1 MRKRILLSF
10 ALGLSLVSVGCA
22 SFQKSADA
30 PIQEVTVTPPEEGYE
45 PNPRYGHIATPENPS
60 VQKWINY
67 FTGRGRKYMQVYLER
82 SSRYI
87 PMMKG
92 VFRERGMPDE
102 LAYIALIESG
112 FSPTAFSHASA
123 VGYWQFIRDTGKRY
137 NLKID
142 PYVDERRDPILS
154 TQAAASYLDT
164 LYGMTGDW
172 YLSLGSYNAGENR
185 ILKAVKNRK
194 TRDFWE
200 LAAMRRALPRE
211 TANYIPKFIAAV
223 HIARDPAKYGFTNID
238 FHPEFE
244 FESVTITKPISL
256 ETLATEMKVPYED
269 LKKMNPRYKS
279 DYVPVYSDRQNAV
292 RVPTGMAPAALL
304 ALEKS
309 YSDAPR
315 RYIASF
321 EFYKVRRGDT
331 LSGIARKFRTSIARI
346 RDLNDWQGRKTFIKV
361 GQRIKVP
368 EDAMPMNAKTEK
380 AKAKESYKSS
390 DDTEKEIAS
399 NDREP
404 SSTEGGL
411 IAGAVYV
418 VKRGDTLIGIASRHG
433 LSLGEIRRLNNL
445 RNRSKVKVGERLVV
459 QKTSSASASQR
470 AAGMAK
476 ASAGSVKKS
485 FKSAKSSDELAKI
498 ATAQAKAQT
507 KSSTSKASK
516 LAALSTSKSRSNR
529 HVVKVGENLTTI
541 AKKYSVS
548 VGDIA
553 KANSLNNRAKLFV
566 GKSLLIPD

>member
-1 MRKRILLSF
+1 MRNRIIFTL
-10 ALGLSLVSVGCA
+10 ALGLGLVSAGCA
-22 SFQKSADA
+22 SLQKSATDA
-30 PIQEVTVTPPEEGYE
+30 PIKEVTVTPPEEGYQPSAE
-45 PNPRYGHIATPENPS
+45 FGHVETPINPS
-60 VQKWINY
+60 VDKWINY

-92 VFRERGMPDE
+92 VFRERGMPEE
-102 LAYIALIESG
+102 LVYIALIESG

-154 TQAAASYLDT
+154 TQAAASYLGT
-164 LYGMTGDW
+164 LYGMMGDW
-172 YLSLGSYNAGENR
+172 YLALGSYNAGENR
-185 ILKAVKNRK
+185 IMKAVRNRK
-194 TRDFWE
+194 TRNFWE

-244 FESVTITKPISL
+244 FESVTITKPVSL
-256 ETLATEMKVPYED
+256 ELLATAMNIPYED

-292 RVPTGMAPAALL
+292 RVPVGQTANALL
-304 ALEKS
+304 AMEKS
-309 YSDAPR
+309 YSEAPR

-321 EFYKVRRGDT
+321 DFYKVRRGDT

-346 RDLNDWQGRKTFIKV
+346 RDLNDWQGRKTFIKI

-368 EDAMPMNAKTEK
+368 EDGPMNAKLDTQKPTVSETEV
-380 AKAKESYKSS
+380 ANNSERDPDSV
-390 DDTEKEIAS
+390 
-399 NDREP
+399 
-404 SSTEGGL
+404 GL
-411 IAGAVYV
+411 IAGAFYV
-418 VKRGDTLIGIASRHG
+418 VRRGDTLISIASRHG
-433 LSLGEIRRLNNL
+433 ISLGDIRRLNNL
-445 RNRSKVKVGERLVV
+445 QNRSKVRVGERLVV
-459 QKTSSASASQR
+459 QKTSSAANMHR
-470 AAGMAK
+470 AAGLAR
-476 ASAGSVKKS
+476 ASAASVK
-485 FKSAKSSDELAKI
+485 SATRSALNSSDELAKI
-498 ATAQAKAQT
+498 ANAQRSKSAK
-507 KSSTSKASK
+507 TSKVASISSAK
-516 LAALSTSKSRSNR
+516 KH

-541 AKKYSVS
+541 AKQYGVT

-553 KANSLNNRAKLFV
+553 KTNALNNRAKLFV
-566 GKSLLIPD
+566 GRSLLIPR

>member
-1 MRKRILLSF
+1 MRNRIILTV
-10 ALGLSLVSVGCA
+10 ALGLGLVSAGCA
-22 SFQKSADA
+22 SLQKTSHDA
-30 PIQEVTVTPPEEGYE
+30 PIKEVTVTPPEAGYE
-45 PNPRYGHIATPENPS
+45 PNAHYGHIATPENPS

-92 VFRERGMPDE
+92 VFRERGMPEE
-102 LAYIALIESG
+102 LVYIALIESG
-112 FSPTAFSHASA
+112 FSSSAFSHASA

-154 TQAAASYLDT
+154 TQAAANYLDT
-164 LYGMTGDW
+164 LYGMMGDW
-172 YLSLGSYNAGENR
+172 YLALSSYNAGENR
-185 ILKAVKNRK
+185 IMRAVKKRGTK
-194 TRDFWE
+194 DFWA
-200 LAAMRRALPRE
+200 LASMRKALPRE
-211 TANYIPKFIAAV
+211 TANYVPKFLAAV

-238 FHPEFE
+238 SHPEFE
-244 FESVTITKPISL
+244 FESIMIAKPVSL
-256 ETLATEMKVPYED
+256 ELLAQGMNVPYED

-279 DYVPVYSDRQNAV
+279 DYVPVYSDRQNAL
-292 RVPTGMAPAALL
+292 RVPKGQTANALL

-315 RYIASF
+315 MYIATF

-346 RDLNDWQGRKTFIKV
+346 RDLNDWAGRKTFIKI

-368 EDAMPMNAKTEK
+368 EDGPVNAKRNTEK
-380 AKAKESYKSS
+380 PKAAEEVA
-390 DDTEKEIAS
+390 TNE
-399 NDREP
+399 REP
-404 SSTEGGL
+404 DSVGL
-411 IAGAVYV
+411 IAGAFYV

-433 LSLGEIRRLNNL
+433 ISLGEIRRLNNL

-459 QKTSSASASQR
+459 QKTSSAANSHR
-470 AAGMAK
+470 AAGLAR
-476 ASAGSVKKS
+476 ASAGSVR
-485 FKSAKSSDELAKI
+485 SASQRSMKSSDELSKI
-498 ATAQAKAQT
+498 ASAQRSK
-507 KSSTSKASK
+507 TSKK
-516 LAALSTSKSRSNR
+516 R

-541 AKKYSVS
+541 AKRYGVS

-553 KANSLNNRAKLFV
+553 KTNALNNRAKLFV
-566 GKSLLIPD
+566 GKALLIPR